1 MKMKKACEATSL
13 TERAI
18 RLYLS
23 KNLIVPRQVN
33 GLIDFSP
40 EDIQHL
46 KDIAVLRQFDFTIEQ
61 ISSMIH
67 EPAAISDIIRVRLDN
82 AQAGIEHEN
91 EVCDILGKLDGET
104 FDSLHSVAAQI
115 REQRAEPPEPDFCRF
130 DEITDEERHQQRL
143 VAIKDLSKI
152 EKRTLLLR
160 WLVAGVCLVLGVS
173 MIAGIYLCQTRI
185 EGFISVSPMTVVEL
199 HDRMLMIE
207 DAKVTIQTS
216 NERTVEA
223 LGRDTITVP
232 YSAYGRPLETGMT
245 LDHACQ
251 LTVELTN
258 LDLLRM
264 GINPLQN
271 MKTQSDEINDEWM
284 RYILQRLFDQ
294 EYVDKVKLVVQEYTG
309 LMPLFRQREP

>member
-23 KNLIVPRQVN
+23 KNLIVPKQIN

-67 EPAAISDIIRVRLDN
+67 EPEAISDILRVRLDN

-91 EVCDILGKLDGET
+91 EVREVLGKLEIMECSS
-104 FDSLHSVAAQI
+104 FHSIADQI
-115 REQRAEPPEPDFCRF
+115 RERRMHPPELYFYQL
-130 DEITDEERHQQRL
+130 DEITDEDRQQQRL
-143 VAIKDLSKI
+143 VAIKDLSRI

-160 WLVAGVCLVLGVS
+160 WLVAVLCLVLGVG
-173 MIAGIYLCQTRI
+173 MIAGIYLCQTRV
-185 EGFISVSPMTVVEL
+185 EGFVSMNPMTVVKL

-207 DAKVTIQTS
+207 DIKVTIQTG
-216 NERTVEA
+216 NERTIEA

-232 YSAYGRPLETGMT
+232 YSAYGRPLEAGMT
-245 LDHACQ
+245 LDNACL
-251 LTVELTN
+251 LTVKLTN

-264 GINPLQN
+264 GINPLQT

-284 RYILQRLFDQ
+284 RYILQSLFDK
-294 EYVDKVKLVVQEYTG
+294 EYEDKVKLVVQEYTG
-309 LMPLFRQREP
+309 LMPLFRKREP